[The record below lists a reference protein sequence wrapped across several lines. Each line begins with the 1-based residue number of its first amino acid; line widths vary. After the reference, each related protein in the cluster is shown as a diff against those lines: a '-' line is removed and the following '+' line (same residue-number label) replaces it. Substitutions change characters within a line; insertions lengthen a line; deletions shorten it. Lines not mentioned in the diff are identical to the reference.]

1 MCKFG
6 NRGYVIFI
14 DLLEYMF
21 ISFITQLKNRLQQP
35 LPGEDVQFKMSP
47 IGRPKLKELS
57 LDTYKPKKSAVMI
70 LLFPHEETIKTV
82 FIVRPVYQ
90 GVHSGQVAFPGGK
103 FDEIDTDL
111 KQTALR
117 ETHEEIG
124 IMPESIEV
132 IGNLTNV
139 YISPSNFLVT
149 PYIGYINKQPKFIP
163 DTQEVEQIV
172 TYNLLE
178 LNNTTIKSEKLIKLS
193 MGFEIQAPYY
203 NIAGHTVWGATAM
216 MISEL
221 NAIIADIK

>member
-1 MCKFG
+1 
-6 NRGYVIFI
+6 
-14 DLLEYMF
+14 MF
-21 ISFITQLKNRLQQP
+21 ISFINQLRNRLQQP

-47 IGRPKLKELS
+47 VGRSKLKDIS
-57 LDTYKPKKSAVMI
+57 IDTYNPKKSAVLI
-70 LLFPHEETIKTV
+70 LLYPSKEIIKTV

-103 FDEIDTDL
+103 FDEIDLDL

-124 IMPESIEV
+124 IKPESIQV

-149 PYIGYINKQPKFIP
+149 PYIGYINKQPEFIP
-163 DTQEVEQIV
+163 DKREVGQIL

-178 LNNTTIKSEKLIKLS
+178 LNNSAIKSEKLIKLS
-193 MGFEIQAPYY
+193 LGFKIKAPYY
-203 NIAGHTVWGATAM
+203 DIAGHTVWGATAM
-216 MISEL
+216 IISEL
-221 NAIIADIK
+221 NAIIEDIK